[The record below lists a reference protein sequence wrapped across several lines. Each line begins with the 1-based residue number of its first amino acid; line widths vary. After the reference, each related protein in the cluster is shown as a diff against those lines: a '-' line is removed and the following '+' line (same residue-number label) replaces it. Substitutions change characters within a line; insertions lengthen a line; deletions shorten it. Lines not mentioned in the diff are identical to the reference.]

1 MAASMRSGRSTTQ
14 SSAGGGGPRNTTT
27 EDEEERKKKVN
38 IAEPTP
44 WIKRKVE
51 YFGPFRLNIK
61 QFLKLATPDARATED
76 GIWGY
81 TLVLRTP
88 STSKDQPAHET
99 VLRIYE

>member
-14 SSAGGGGPRNTTT
+14 SSAGGGGPRSTPT

-61 QFLKLATPDARATED
+61 HFLHL
-76 GIWGY
+76 Y
-81 TLVLRTP
+81 F
-88 STSKDQPAHET
+88 
-99 VLRIYE
+99 